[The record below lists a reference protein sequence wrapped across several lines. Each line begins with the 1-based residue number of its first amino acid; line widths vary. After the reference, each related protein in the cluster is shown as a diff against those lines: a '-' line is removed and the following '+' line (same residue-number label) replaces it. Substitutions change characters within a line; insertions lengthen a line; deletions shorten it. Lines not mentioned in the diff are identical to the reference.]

1 MKYCWTDKY
10 NCDLFLDLDSLWKRV
25 RETNK
30 QFSECW
36 TCVGKW
42 FKATSRYSQLMPS
55 DVQAVCVCVF
65 QMVAWW
71 LTCLV
76 LLHST
81 TSFPPFT
88 NLFVS
93 FPNFISASFSF
104 SCPLFF
110 WPPLFSLNLVLSSFY
125 LILSPPFWTHP
136 FMCFSV
142 FWCPFVSSTLFS
154 CPLSTCPPPLMCR
167 PLAVFYLLTHS
178 AFPSRLISRALLLLS
193 NKCVT
198 AVFVFRPI
206 KGSRQII
213 CKCLFV
219 PQTEGICAFS
229 VFLS

>member
-1 MKYCWTDKY
+1 MKYCWIDKY
-10 NCDLFLDLDSLWKRV
+10 DCNFFLDLDSLWKRV

-55 DVQAVCVCVF
+55 DVRAVCVCVCVF
-65 QMVAWW
+65 QMVVWW
-71 LTCLV
+71 LTCLG
-76 LLHST
+76 LLHNP

-110 WPPLFSLNLVLSSFY
+110 GLLSSLLLSSPLSLNLVLASLY

-142 FWCPFVSSTLFS
+142 FWCPFVSSTLVS
-154 CPLSTCPPPLMCR
+154 CPLSTCPSPPPHVSPPSCFQPLDSLCVSESTDQPSIAVAWQQVCDCR
-167 PLAVFYLLTHS
+167 VCF
-178 AFPSRLISRALLLLS
+178 
-193 NKCVT
+193 
-198 AVFVFRPI
+198 
-206 KGSRQII
+206 
-213 CKCLFV
+213 
-219 PQTEGICAFS
+219 
-229 VFLS
+229 